1 MGATSAPVGDS
12 ASTGDVVASTE
23 LSRFVPEVEAV
34 EAAEANPTSL
44 RWWLGKARSGRFQH
58 RLDREYPANDLDA
71 LIFPSLKQP

>member
-23 LSRFVPEVEAV
+23 LSRFVPGVEAV

-44 RWWLGKARSGRFQH
+44 RGVTRKGDER
-58 RLDREYPANDLDA
+58 A
-71 LIFPSLKQP
+71 LSSQD